1 MSRYFPDRN
10 MIPRVKRYVEEN
22 QSVNGYVDIDIMVD
36 GLQHQYL
43 DYRRQKKLP
52 FKRIVQDAYEEVR
65 RMLHLEKSST
75 ATVKKFNACSLVS
88 TSMFTF

>member
-43 DYRRQKKLP
+43 DYRRQKKLT
-52 FKRIVQDAYEEVR
+52 FKRNVQDAYEEVR

-75 ATVKKFNACSLVS
+75 ATAIL
-88 TSMFTF
+88 TAT